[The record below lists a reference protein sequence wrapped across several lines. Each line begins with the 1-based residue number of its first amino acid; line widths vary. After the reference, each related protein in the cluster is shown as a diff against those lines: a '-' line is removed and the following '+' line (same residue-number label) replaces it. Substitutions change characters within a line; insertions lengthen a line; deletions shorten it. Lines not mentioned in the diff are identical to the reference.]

1 MKVTVKQLRKFISEN
16 INPMKVQGPY
26 SDRTPELD
34 ALVDKWEE
42 QMEAKYDSVV
52 DSDNISRF
60 EYQDQCYRASDA
72 LVEKILEAMDEVES
86 WLEDG
91 QFQD

>member
-1 MKVTVKQLRKFISEN
+1 MKTTVKQLRKLISDN
-16 INPMKVQGPY
+16 MNLMKVQGPY

-34 ALVDKWEE
+34 ALVDNWKD

-72 LVEKILEAMDEVES
+72 LVEKILEVMDEIEGM
-86 WLEDG
+86 LEDG